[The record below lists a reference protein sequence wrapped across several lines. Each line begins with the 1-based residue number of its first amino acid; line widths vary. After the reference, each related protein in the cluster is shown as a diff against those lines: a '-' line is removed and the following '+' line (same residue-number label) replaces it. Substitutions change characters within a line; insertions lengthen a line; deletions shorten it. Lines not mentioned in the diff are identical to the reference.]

1 MDTLLQAILQAAVG
15 CDIQEVLLLPKKV
28 RPCKDVVSRPA
39 DQLAKVFETISF
51 TEPGR
56 FNRYSRTTL

>member
-1 MDTLLQAILQAAVG
+1 MGILLQAILQAVG

-39 DQLAKVFETISF
+39 DELA
-51 TEPGR
+51 
-56 FNRYSRTTL
+56 

>member
-1 MDTLLQAILQAAVG
+1 MGTLLQAILQAAVG

-39 DQLAKVFETISF
+39 DELA
-51 TEPGR
+51 
-56 FNRYSRTTL
+56 